1 MKIYYGSQLG
11 NSKEIALD
19 IYDRILELVDG
30 NEDIVIENQIS
41 VFELNKIKTD
51 DEIDNESIIICST
64 TGNGDVPDNALKFW
78 TMIKKR
84 SLPNDYYNSLNYLIL
99 GLGDSNYN
107 YFCGAS
113 KKISKRL
120 KELGATEL
128 HPLLT
133 IDDVDG
139 DYDEKIDEF
148 IDLIKKYLLIKN

>member
-1 MKIYYGSQLG
+1 
-11 NSKEIALD
+11 
-19 IYDRILELVDG
+19 
-30 NEDIVIENQIS
+30 
-41 VFELNKIKTD
+41 
-51 DEIDNESIIICST
+51 
-64 TGNGDVPDNALKFW
+64 
-78 TMIKKR
+78 MIKKR

-128 HPLLT
+128 YPLLT